1 MIVYTQKNPD
11 IQEYIQYISLMQ
23 LSSEITLVIVYKTLF
38 RSDDVLVDIY
48 LNEIADD
55 TKIISGRKLTSDSIV
70 CLPKPDIGFAYWI
83 NCVDQDGI
91 NTSLNKYNAHKF
103 YLQFTSYE
111 GEDWTIE

>member
-1 MIVYTQKNPD
+1 MIIVTNQIPD
-11 IQEYIQYISLMQ
+11 IQQYMSSVSMVQIS
-23 LSSEITLVIVYKTLF
+23 SDVTLVIVYKTLF

-70 CLPKPDIGFAYWI
+70 CLPKPDIGFTYWI
-83 NCVDQDGI
+83 NCVDQDGM

-111 GEDWTIE
+111 GEDWIIE

>member
-1 MIVYTQKNPD
+1 MKLFNTIIPD
-11 IQEYIQYISLMQ
+11 IQNYMQYVSLFQIS
-23 LSSEITLVIVYKTLF
+23 SDISLVIVYKTLY
-38 RSDDVLVDIY
+38 RSDDILVDIY

-70 CLPKPDIGFAYWI
+70 CLPKPDIGFTYWI

-111 GEDWTIE
+111 GDEWSI

>member
-1 MIVYTQKNPD
+1 MQVIINQIPNILNYS
-11 IQEYIQYISLMQ
+11 QYISLTQ
-23 LSSEITLVIVYKTLF
+23 ISSDVSLIIVYKTMH

-55 TKIISGRKLTSDSIV
+55 TKIISGRKLTTDSIV
-70 CLPKPDIGFAYWI
+70 CLPKPDIGFTYWI
-83 NCVDQDGI
+83 NCVDQYGI

-111 GEDWTIE
+111 GDEWSI